1 MLYCR
6 SRVYTL
12 RTTLM
17 KEFKTATFMFLP
29 SQLSV
34 HGKSAA
40 NSLSSKEAFS
50 FESETTTKNAIYVGE
65 TSSKSDF
72 LWLCWLTSN
81 TFMAHYQFQSLGVH
95 WSSNNEPVTGTNNH
109 SLVFV
114 SWHLGKFPVAFFYSL
129 IKNTPCCLVC
139 GLHSSH
145 WGTKWA
151 EREPAWRVW
160 WEEVCGAEKPSL
172 RPGSAGVQPHDRGRA
187 FPLSGPCSY
196 SCEMNSLEAC
206 VPCRF

>member
-1 MLYCR
+1 
-6 SRVYTL
+6 
-12 RTTLM
+12 M
-17 KEFKTATFMFLP
+17 KEFKTATFTFLP

-34 HGKSAA
+34 HGMSAA
-40 NSLSSKEAFS
+40 NSLSSKEAFC

-72 LWLCWLTSN
+72 LWLCWLKSN
-81 TFMAHYQFQSLGVH
+81 LFMAHYQFQSLGVH

-139 GLHSSH
+139 GLHSNH

-151 EREPAWRVW
+151 EREPAWCVW
-160 WEEVCGAEKPSL
+160 RGKGLGIREAKFQSWFCQCPAAWPWPVLSPLWALLLQLWNELTGSVCS
-172 RPGSAGVQPHDRGRA
+172 
-187 FPLSGPCSY
+187 
-196 SCEMNSLEAC
+196 M
-206 VPCRF
+206 